1 MLIICSECGKE
12 YSDQA
17 KSCPHCGAITAKN
30 RYIQG
35 YARRNYSQENN
46 KGLAIAGFA
55 VGVISL
61 FFLPILEILTIIFG
75 AIAIGTNENN
85 ESWNKS
91 VWQYKNKALGFGRCS
106 LMIGIID
113 VIWMIANYYM
123 LMSEFT
129 KSY

>member
-46 KGLAIAGFA
+46 KGLAIAGFTI
-55 VGVISL
+55 GIITL
-61 FFLPILEILTIIFG
+61 FFLPILGILSIIFG

-85 ESWNKS
+85 ESWNKAI
-91 VWQYKNKALGFGRCS
+91 WQYENKALGFVRCS
-106 LMIGIID
+106 FMIGIFD
-113 VIWMIANYYM
+113 VIWMIINYYM
-123 LMSEFT
+123 LMNEF
-129 KSY
+129 Y